1 LKKPRHI
8 SRVLATL
15 LKDLNIERSIN
26 NWRVIEKWSEIVGER
41 IAFHAKAVGVDRE
54 CLFVE
59 VDDPTWQS
67 QLFLMKNDIIGK
79 CHKYGVFLKEIKFHI
94 GKHEEA

>member
-1 LKKPRHI
+1 MKKPRHI

-15 LKDLNIERSIN
+15 LKDLNIEQSIN
-26 NWRVIEKWSEIVGER
+26 NWRVVEKWAEIVGER
-41 IAFHAKAVGVDRE
+41 IASHAKAVGVDRD

-67 QLFLMKNDIIGK
+67 QLFLMKNDILSK
-79 CHKYGVFLKEIKFHI
+79 CQKYHVFLKDVKFHI